1 MYRLDPE
8 TKSLYFYIKTNC
20 IITNGKKIRCIYL
33 ESLILW
39 PVLQPKIAIEIF
51 QSLGYIRKPIALY
64 YSLRDIHAAV
74 GDLSDEVYGDSAVR
88 TS

>member
-1 MYRLDPE
+1 MYHLDPE
-8 TKSLYFYIKTNC
+8 TKPLYFYIKTNC
-20 IITNGKKIRCIYL
+20 VITNGKKIRCIYL

-39 PVLQPKIAIEIF
+39 VLQPQIAIEIL
-51 QSLGYIRKPIALY
+51 QSLGYIRKPVALY

-74 GDLSDEVYGDSAVR
+74 GDLSDEVYGDSGVR